1 MRRWTAATA
10 STRFFVR
17 RITAFFSSPPRKR
30 GSIRRSDIDGSAQHI
45 RRRAVWT
52 PAFAGVTRKTHCRGC
67 VSTAGAALLLLLL
80 LGACAETS
88 TGVTGVAE
96 NRHELYYYPRITSE
110 ESYEAR
116 ARVLPDS
123 DRSRRLGY
131 VAVML
136 QQQAEREYAPPFVLF
151 AKGEDSERMIIVGL
165 DDRFSTIYRARAY
178 MAGLTALARQTQLFR
193 DFEVTELFT
202 FYDLARLMGFRE
214 IVLSDGRTWAH
225 RVTLVG
231 E

>member
-1 MRRWTAATA
+1 
-10 STRFFVR
+10 
-17 RITAFFSSPPRKR
+17 
-30 GSIRRSDIDGSAQHI
+30 
-45 RRRAVWT
+45 
-52 PAFAGVTRKTHCRGC
+52 VTRRGAGYGER
-67 VSTAGAALLLLLL
+67 VSTVGAALLLLL

-88 TGVTGVAE
+88 GTVPRVSE
-96 NRHELYYYPRITSE
+96 NRHELYYYPRISSE

-136 QQQAEREYAPPFVLF
+136 QQQAEREYAPPYVLF

-165 DDRFSTIYRARAY
+165 DDRFSTLYRARAY

-202 FYDLARLMGFRE
+202 FYDLAHLMGFRE
-214 IVLSDGRTWAH
+214 IVLSDGRSWAH

>member
-1 MRRWTAATA
+1 MTGWARHRCTQLPPPQPSPAGGGGG
-10 STRFFVR
+10 
-17 RITAFFSSPPRKR
+17 SSRSLPRDLFT
-30 GSIRRSDIDGSAQHI
+30 S
-45 RRRAVWT
+45 
-52 PAFAGVTRKTHCRGC
+52 PFAG
-67 VSTAGAALLLLLL
+67 ALLLLL
-80 LGACAETS
+80 LGACADTLP
-88 TGVTGVAE
+88 TLARVPE

-123 DRSRRLGY
+123 DRQRRLGY

-136 QQQAEREYAPPFVLF
+136 AQQAEREYAPPFVLF
-151 AKGEDSERMIIVGL
+151 AKGEESERMIIVGL
-165 DDRFSTIYRARAY
+165 DERFSTIYRARAY

-214 IVLSDGRTWAH
+214 IVMSDGRSWAH
-225 RVTLVG
+225 RVTLAG
-231 E
+231 EE